1 MAMTLKESSY
11 AAMQGQGKR
20 KNIEMPPEGYVLG
33 GPEMVMQPTVQEQPT
48 YPFGQVPDQ
57 LPEDTI
63 QAMQEMQPEQE
74 VEQVE
79 EAEPVEEVVLPSK
92 PTPQDSFKAVREAK
106 ERAERERDLL
116 MAQMIE
122 MQSRAKQPEKVE
134 QPLEPEFDEQD
145 FAIDED
151 ALVEGKYVKKVV
163 SEIKSLKKQLETFKN
178 QTSQISVEAKIKA
191 HFPDFEEV
199 VSKENVEILNAEYP
213 EIAQSLKDTKDIYA
227 KAKAAYTVM
236 KKFGIGQ
243 IDQELIMKQKEKI
256 KAVANVSKPRP
267 LASISPQQ
275 GDSPLSR
282 ANAFAN
288 GLTKDLQAQLLKEM
302 MEAKKRV

>member
-33 GPEMVMQPTVQEQPT
+33 GPEMAMQPTIQQPMS
-48 YPFGQVPDQ
+48 PFGEVPDQ
-57 LPEDTI
+57 LPEDTV
-63 QAMQEMQPEQE
+63 QAMQEMDSEQE
-74 VEQVE
+74 VEQIE
-79 EAEPVEEVVLPSK
+79 ETQPIEEIVVQSK

-134 QPLEPEFDEQD
+134 QPLEPEFNEQD
-145 FAIDED
+145 FDIDED

-163 SEIKSLKKQLETFKN
+163 NEIKSLKKQLETFKN

-191 HFPDFEEV
+191 HFPDFEDV

-243 IDQELIMKQKEKI
+243 IDQEQIMKQKEKI
-256 KAVANVSKPRP
+256 KAVANVQKPRP
-267 LASISPQQ
+267 LASINPQQ
-275 GDSPLSR
+275 GDSPLSK

-302 MEAKKRV
+302 MDAKKRM

>member
-1 MAMTLKESSY
+1 MTLKESSY

-79 EAEPVEEVVLPSK
+79 ESGPVEEVVLPSK